1 MSDPNQG
8 FQPPPPPPPFNPQ
21 PDPPKE
27 MSVGET
33 LTGIFFEPGR
43 VFESMRQRPRFLVAT
58 ILCIVFYMMFTLTF
72 FGKVGYDRVVREAVE
87 NGPRAEQMSP
97 EQKENAIRIQSSP
110 IVKAIS
116 FAVAPVIFAI
126 IFAAGAAL
134 YLLGSMLM
142 GKQIGYKQAL
152 AIWAYSSLPVTILTM
167 ILNVV
172 LIFLKSPDDYDI
184 VSASRRGLVKANLSF
199 LSDPKAAPM
208 LYTLLGSF
216 DLFAFYGLFLAALG
230 LRKVGKMSSGSA
242 WGIALAIWTFGVV
255 FRIVLATIF
264 GQGM

>member
-1 MSDPNQG
+1 MSNPEI
-8 FQPPPPPPPFNPQ
+8 PPPPPPFNPQ

-27 MSVGET
+27 LSLGET

-43 VFESMRQRPRFLVAT
+43 VFESFRTRPRFLVALV
-58 ILCIVFYMMFTLTF
+58 IGIVFYMAFTFVF
-72 FGKVGYDRVVREAVE
+72 FQKVGYERVVREAIE
-87 NGPRAEQMSP
+87 TGPRAEQMTA
-97 EQKENAIRIQSSP
+97 EQKEAAIRMQSGPVFRVIGFAATP
-110 IVKAIS
+110 IV
-116 FAVAPVIFAI
+116 FGI
-126 IFAAGAAL
+126 IFAAGAGL

-142 GKQIGYKQAL
+142 GKQVSYKQSL
-152 AIWAYSSLPVTILTM
+152 AIWAYSAMPATILAM
-167 ILNVV
+167 ILNVILV
-172 LIFLKSPDDYDI
+172 FIRSPDDYDI

-230 LRKVGKMSSGSA
+230 LRKVGKMTSGSSWA
-242 WGIALAIWTFGVV
+242 IVLGIWIFGLVVRIALAG
-255 FRIVLATIF
+255 LF

>member
-1 MSDPNQG
+1 MSDSEI
-8 FQPPPPPPPFNPQ
+8 PPPPPFNPQ

-43 VFESMRQRPRFLVAT
+43 VFESMRERPRFLVAT
-58 ILCIVFYMMFTLTF
+58 ILCIVFYMMFTITF
-72 FGKVGYDRVVREAVE
+72 FQKVGYERVIREAIE
-87 NGPRAEQMSP
+87 NGPRADQMSP
-97 EQKENAIRIQSSP
+97 EQKEAAIRVQSGP
-110 IVKAIS
+110 IVKAIT
-116 FAVAPVIFAI
+116 FGVTPLVFGI
-126 IFAAGAAL
+126 IFAAGAGL

-142 GKQIGYKQAL
+142 GKQVGYKQAL
-152 AIWAYSSLPVTILTM
+152 AIWAYSSLPVVVITM
-167 ILNVV
+167 VLNIV

-199 LSDPKAAPM
+199 LTDPKAAPM

-255 FRIVLATIF
+255 FRIVLATIL